1 MAKVFPSIE
10 PQIVKFIARQHI
22 FFAASAAAKG
32 YVNLSP
38 RSTAC
43 LRVLDEHHVVYLD
56 KTGSGNETAGH
67 MARDGRMTLMF
78 CAFEGPPLIL
88 RLYGQGRLVA
98 RGGSEYAALL
108 AAHFD
113 NSEPPGAR
121 HMIHLACKRVQTSCG
136 YGVPQ
141 FGFESERTA
150 LDEWAA
156 RKGEAGLEA
165 YRAEK
170 NMISIDGLPIYA

>member
-1 MAKVFPSIE
+1 MAKVFPGIE
-10 PQIVKFIARQHI
+10 PQIAKFIAKQHI
-22 FFAASAAAKG
+22 FFAASAAPEG

-38 RSTAC
+38 RSTDC

-67 MARDGRMTLMF
+67 LARDGRMTLMF
-78 CAFEGPPLIL
+78 CAFEGPPMIL
-88 RLYGQGRLVA
+88 RLYGHGRLVPRA
-98 RGGSEYAALL
+98 DSEYAALL

-113 NSEPPGAR
+113 GIEPPGAR
-121 HMIHLACKRVQTSCG
+121 HIIHLTCTRVQTSCG

-141 FGFESERTA
+141 FGFEAERAT

-156 RKGEAGLEA
+156 KKGEAGLEA

-170 NMISIDGLPIYA
+170 NMMSIDGLPINA